1 MAQPDEIIHQSLR
14 LRIMAALH
22 ANGAEPLE
30 FGRLK
35 ALVGATDGNLGSHL
49 STLETAGYVRI
60 DKDFAGKRP
69 RTRASV
75 TPAGGRAFRGH
86 MDYLREI
93 MESAGG
99 AYRSPALT
107 KKASGEPAPP
117 SLRVCG
123 A

>member
-1 MAQPDEIIHQSLR
+1 VAQPDEIIHQSLR

-22 ANGAEPLE
+22 AGGTEPLE

-49 STLETAGYVRI
+49 ATLESAGYVRI
-60 DKDFAGKRP
+60 DKDFVGKRP

-75 TPAGGRAFRGH
+75 TAAGGRAFRGH

-93 MESAGG
+93 MESAEGG
-99 AYRSPALT
+99 
-107 KKASGEPAPP
+107 G
-117 SLRVCG
+117 
-123 A
+123 